1 MSKVVCII
9 PARMASTRFPG
20 KPLAKMLGHSM
31 IEHVY
36 RRVCLAEHV
45 DEVYIATCDQEI
57 ADEAERFGAQ
67 AIMTSATHTRGTDR
81 VAEAAQKIEGDIIIN
96 VQGDEPLVDPK
107 SLDEAIVMMK
117 ENPQVQCV
125 NLIAPITDWEIF
137 VSHNVVKTTIDQK
150 GKVLYFSRQPIPTS
164 TRESFKTGIKQ
175 IGIYF
180 FQRDLLLDFLSWL
193 ETPLEQ
199 EEGVDM
205 LRFLE
210 KGITIESL
218 MAQDMISVDTPEEL
232 FQMEKILQED
242 DLCKKIFD
250 LQETN

>member
-20 KPLAKMLGHSM
+20 KPLAKILGYSM

-36 RRVCLAEHV
+36 RRVCLAEHI

-67 AIMTSATHTRGTDR
+67 AIMTATTHTRGTDR

>member
-117 ENPQVQCV
+117 ENPQV
-125 NLIAPITDWEIF
+125 AM
-137 VSHNVVKTTIDQK
+137 
-150 GKVLYFSRQPIPTS
+150 R
-164 TRESFKTGIKQ
+164 
-175 IGIYF
+175 
-180 FQRDLLLDFLSWL
+180 
-193 ETPLEQ
+193 
-199 EEGVDM
+199 
-205 LRFLE
+205 
-210 KGITIESL
+210 
-218 MAQDMISVDTPEEL
+218 
-232 FQMEKILQED
+232 
-242 DLCKKIFD
+242 
-250 LQETN
+250 